1 MTKDDYDITKVSAD
15 LVIDNYRQQVAEQL
29 NEIMVLKAQV
39 SKAQTIIQS
48 LQDDNV
54 KLHAQLDRKGEGSGN
69 S

>member
-1 MTKDDYDITKVSAD
+1 MNKADYDITKVSAD
-15 LVIDNYRQQVAEQL
+15 LVIENYRQQVAEQI

-39 SKAQTIIQS
+39 SKAQTVIQS

>member
-54 KLHAQLDRKGEGSGN
+54 QLHAQLDRKGEGSGN

>member
-1 MTKDDYDITKVSAD
+1 MSKADYDITKVSAD
-15 LVIDNYRQQVAEQL
+15 LVIENYRQQVAKQI

-39 SKAQTIIQS
+39 SKAQSVIQS

-54 KLHAQLDRKGEGSGN
+54 RLHAQLDRKGDDSGN

>member
-1 MTKDDYDITKVSAD
+1 MNNVDYDITKVSAD

-39 SKAQTIIQS
+39 SKAQAIIQS

-54 KLHAQLDRKGEGSGN
+54 KLHAQLDRKGDGSGN

>member
-1 MTKDDYDITKVSAD
+1 MSKADYDITKVSAD
-15 LVIDNYRQQVAEQL
+15 LVIENYRQQVAEQI

-39 SKAQTIIQS
+39 NKAQSVIQS

-54 KLHAQLDRKGEGSGN
+54 RLHAQLDRKGDDSGN

>member
-1 MTKDDYDITKVSAD
+1 MNNSDYDITKVSAG

-39 SKAQTIIQS
+39 SKAQTVIQN
-48 LQDDNV
+48 LLDDNV
-54 KLHAQLDRKGEGSGN
+54 KLHAQLDRKGEDSGN

>member
-1 MTKDDYDITKVSAD
+1 MNKTDYDITKVSAD
-15 LVIDNYRQQVAEQL
+15 LVIENYRQQVAEQI

-39 SKAQTIIQS
+39 SKAQTVIQS

>member
-1 MTKDDYDITKVSAD
+1 MNNSDYDITKVSAG

-39 SKAQTIIQS
+39 SKAQTVIQN
-48 LQDDNV
+48 LLDDNV

>member
-1 MTKDDYDITKVSAD
+1 MNKDDYDITKVSAD

-39 SKAQTIIQS
+39 SKAQTVIQS

>member
-1 MTKDDYDITKVSAD
+1 MSEADYDITKVSAD
-15 LVIDNYRQQVAEQL
+15 LVIENYRQQVAEQI

-39 SKAQTIIQS
+39 SKAQSVIQS

-54 KLHAQLDRKGEGSGN
+54 RLHAQLDRKGEGSGN

>member
-1 MTKDDYDITKVSAD
+1 MSKDAYDITKVPAD
-15 LVIDNYRQQVAEQL
+15 MVIENYRQQVAEQI

-39 SKAQTIIQS
+39 SKAQSVIQS

-54 KLHAQLDRKGEGSGN
+54 RLHAQLDRKGEDSGN

>member
-1 MTKDDYDITKVSAD
+1 MNNENYDITKVPAD
-15 LVIDNYRQQVAEQL
+15 MVIANYRQQVAEQL

-39 SKAQTIIQS
+39 SKAQAVIQS

-54 KLHAQLDRKGEGSGN
+54 RLHAQLDRKGEDSGN

>member
-1 MTKDDYDITKVSAD
+1 MNKADYDITKVSAD
-15 LVIDNYRQQVAEQL
+15 LVIENYRQQVAEQI

-39 SKAQTIIQS
+39 NKAQSVIQS

-54 KLHAQLDRKGEGSGN
+54 RLHAQLNRKGDDSGN

>member
-1 MTKDDYDITKVSAD
+1 MGKDDYDITKVPAD
-15 LVIDNYRQQVAEQL
+15 LVIDNYRQQVAEQF

-39 SKAQTIIQS
+39 SKAQSVIQI

>member
-39 SKAQTIIQS
+39 SKAQTVIQS
-48 LQDDNV
+48 LQNDNV

>member
-1 MTKDDYDITKVSAD
+1 MNNADYDITKVSAD
-15 LVIDNYRQQVAEQL
+15 MVIANYRQQVAEQL

-39 SKAQTIIQS
+39 SKAQTVIQS

-54 KLHAQLDRKGEGSGN
+54 KLHAQLDRKGEDSGN

>member
-1 MTKDDYDITKVSAD
+1 MNKTDYDITKVSAD
-15 LVIDNYRQQVAEQL
+15 LVIENYRQQVAEQI

-39 SKAQTIIQS
+39 SKAQTVIQS

-54 KLHAQLDRKGEGSGN
+54 KLHAQLDRKGEDSGN